1 MLNEFVACE
10 DRGMGVLT
18 KNGRLTEQDSELS
31 KTVSS
36 MDKNNWNYDT
46 SHQSSMQ
53 WKLLKSRG

>member
-36 MDKNNWNYDT
+36 MDKNN
-46 SHQSSMQ
+46 
-53 WKLLKSRG
+53 